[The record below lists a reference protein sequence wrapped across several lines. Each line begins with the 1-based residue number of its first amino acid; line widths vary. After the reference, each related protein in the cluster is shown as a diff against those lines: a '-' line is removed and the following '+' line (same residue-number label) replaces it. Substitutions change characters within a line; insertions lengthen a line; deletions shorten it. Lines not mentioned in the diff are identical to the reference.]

1 MRTITGAAFISL
13 DGVMQAPGAPNED
26 RTGVF
31 EWGGW
36 LFPFSDEA
44 LGNQISTVFQGPFDL
59 LLGRRTYEIFAAY
72 WPYIPDDNPI
82 AAMFRK
88 ARKYVLTSSDQ
99 PLEWEGSH
107 RLADLDALAALKQE
121 DGADLIIQGSTTLY
135 PQLFTR
141 GLIDRLVTMTA
152 PVILGQGKKM
162 FDADTMATRLR
173 LVEHRLT
180 STGMSLATYEPAGD
194 VHTGMF
200 GENNPSDAELARRE
214 RWQNED
220 MR

>member
-26 RTGVF
+26 RTGGF
-31 EWGGW
+31 EGGGW

-44 LGNQISTVFQGPFDL
+44 LANQISTVFHGSFDL

-88 ARKYVLTSSDQ
+88 ARKYVLTSSADT
-99 PLEWEGSH
+99 LDWDGSH
-107 RLADLDALAALKQE
+107 RLADLDALVALKQE
-121 DGADLIIQGSTTLY
+121 DGPDLVIQGSTTLY
-135 PQLFTR
+135 PQLFER
-141 GLIDRLVTMTA
+141 GLIDRLITMTA
-152 PVILGQGKKM
+152 PVVLGQGKKM
-162 FDADTMATRLR
+162 FGADTMATRLR
-173 LVEHRLT
+173 LIEHRLT
-180 STGMSLATYEPAGD
+180 STGMSLATYEPAGE
-194 VHTGMF
+194 VGTGMF
-200 GENNPSDAELARRE
+200 GEDNPSEAELARRE

-220 MR
+220 VR